1 MVNMKKLTLLLCII
15 LLSSTVMAQSQLK
28 SVEFEIGAM
37 SASNI
42 MVKMD
47 ATISISDSTLKF
59 TFENRIPIYNIVKYS
74 ESFNKYLLSD
84 GIDDFVFTIVEHQGK
99 MKGDDYTYLGIFE
112 IKSKSYTV
120 SYALNKKSQQ

>member
-1 MVNMKKLTLLLCII
+1 MKKLTLLICVI

-28 SVEFEIGAM
+28 SIQFEIGAM

-42 MVKMD
+42 MIKMD

-59 TFENRIPIYNIVKYS
+59 IFENRVPIYNIVKYS

-84 GIDDFVFTIVEHQGK
+84 GIDDFVFTIVEQKGK
-99 MKGDDYTYLGIFE
+99 MKGYEYTYLGVFE
-112 IKSKSYTV
+112 MKNKSYTV
-120 SYALNKKSQQ
+120 SYALNKKSL

>member
-47 ATISISDSTLKF
+47 ATICISDSTLKF
-59 TFENRIPIYNIVKYS
+59 TFENRMPIYNIVKYS

-84 GIDDFVFTIVEHQGK
+84 GIDDFVFTIVEQKGK
-99 MKGDDYTYLGIFE
+99 MKGYDYTYLGLFE

-120 SYALNKKSQQ
+120 SYALNKKSQ

>member
-1 MVNMKKLTLLLCII
+1 
-15 LLSSTVMAQSQLK
+15 MAQSQLK

-47 ATISISDSTLKF
+47 AAISISDSTLKF
-59 TFENRIPIYNIVKYS
+59 TFENRMPIYNIVKYS

-84 GIDDFVFTIVEHQGK
+84 GIDDFVFTIIDER
-99 MKGDDYTYLGIFE
+99 
-112 IKSKSYTV
+112 
-120 SYALNKKSQQ
+120 

>member
-1 MVNMKKLTLLLCII
+1 MKKITLLLCII

-59 TFENRIPIYNIVKYS
+59 TFENRMPIYNIVKYS

-84 GIDDFVFTIVEHQGK
+84 GIDDFVFTIVEQKGK
-99 MKGDDYTYLGIFE
+99 MKGYDYTYLGLFE

-120 SYALNKKSQQ
+120 SYALNKKSQK

>member
-1 MVNMKKLTLLLCII
+1 MVNMKKLTILICVI
-15 LLSSTVMAQSQLK
+15 LLSTNLTAQSQHKLT
-28 SVEFEIGAM
+28 EFQIGAM

-42 MVKMD
+42 IVKMD

-59 TFENRIPIYNIVKYS
+59 TFENRVPIYNIVKYS

-84 GIDDFVFTIVEHQGK
+84 GIDDFVFTIVEQKGK
-99 MKGDDYTYLGIFE
+99 MKGYEYTYLGLFE

-120 SYALNKKSQQ
+120 SYALNKKPL

>member
-1 MVNMKKLTLLLCII
+1 MKRLLLV
-15 LLSSTVMAQSQLK
+15 LFVLFFSSTVIAQSQHK
-28 SVEFEIGAM
+28 SIEFEIGAM

-59 TFENRIPIYNIVKYS
+59 TFENRVPIYNIVKYS

-84 GIDDFVFTIVEHQGK
+84 GIDDFVFTIVEQKGK
-99 MKGDDYTYLGIFE
+99 MKGYEYTYLGLFE
-112 IKSKSYTV
+112 IKNKLYTV
-120 SYALNKKSQQ
+120 SYALNKKPL

>member
-59 TFENRIPIYNIVKYS
+59 TFENRMPIYNIVKYS

-84 GIDDFVFTIVEHQGK
+84 GIDDFVFTIVEQKGK
-99 MKGDDYTYLGIFE
+99 MKGYDYTYLGLFE

-120 SYALNKKSQQ
+120 SYALNKKSQ